1 MWRRRPGQPE
11 TTPNPWIGVAA
22 LVVTLLLGTV
32 TEAQHRGGRDR
43 LAPPAALNCDR
54 NHLTSY
60 EGRLQALTPAPD
72 ELTVT
77 LVTDWDSEETFTVPA
92 NAVQLRDGTPM
103 DPPAQAAF
111 LAALKPPTTAPR
123 LIAWV
128 CAEPSS
134 VTLDWRPAVDVGGGG
149 IATL

>member
-1 MWRRRPGQPE
+1 MKLLP
-11 TTPNPWIGVAA
+11 
-22 LVVTLLLGTV
+22 LLLTAV
-32 TEAQHRGGRDR
+32 MLAPACSAQERDGRDR
-43 LAPPAALNCDR
+43 LAPPAALDCDR

-60 EGRLQALTPAPD
+60 EGRLLALTPAPD

-92 NAVQLRDGTPM
+92 GAVHLRDGAPM
-103 DPPAQAAF
+103 DPAAQAKF
-111 LAALKPPTTAPR
+111 LATLKPPTTAPR

-128 CAEPSS
+128 CAEPPS
-134 VTLDWRPAVDVGGGG
+134 VTLDWRPAVDGDG